1 MKCDIAIDLN
11 HVKIYGIASKETL
24 LDGKLYITGTRGLLF
39 DSSIEEQSEQAPPLD
54 PPLFLAMKNIQ
65 VQSNE
70 QAQQVMQKLLKRY
83 DDIQREALESDD
95 WEFDATE
102 VRNPK
107 WFLHRA
113 GHLFSDEYLILE

>member
-11 HVKIYGIASKETL
+11 HVKIYGTASKETL

-39 DSSIEEQSEQAPPLD
+39 DNSLEEQPEQAPPLD

-83 DDIQREALESDD
+83 DDIQREAFESDD
-95 WEFDATE
+95 WEFDIAE

-107 WFLHRA
+107 WFLHKA
-113 GHLFSDEYLILE
+113 GHLFSDKYLILE